1 MRANQTKK
9 MILTY
14 ISMFSILLYSKYAY
28 CMYPFS
34 DSHIQSSKRK
44 SRPLDNLLVKDL
56 HRVISYEVEEVGSRS
71 RSSPTVTTAKKAL
84 EYMLRATDKS
94 EISRI
99 LNFPKILS
107 VEDYPVYRIR
117 SHADLINKLFRVSE
131 LFIGSQSRKLRRDIA
146 ADDCLKTNI
155 CLQLIV
161 SNLIAR
167 QIFTVLKITPLADEM
182 QIEFYINQKI
192 EQTNTVNLSALSST
206 QEAQNQRGQNRKF
219 FTVYDEL
226 QGLCCGRIRQAFSNL
241 SICELT
247 HYIDKYLDICD
258 EYNGQEFC
266 DYILRKDLNKKNPF
280 SDSLDILSPSQG
292 YLDGGQCLGCSKR
305 YSPNSSVR
313 MHPVTGMYDR
323 SNRNSMDFAGH
334 RKNMFYTGGSKSTEC
349 NPEME
354 EPPTCI
360 APPIP
365 SKAYSSRTL
374 ERFRRDSDRDGNRE
388 SSIYLVPDRYNPNR
402 PFSELTKSN
411 SESTLVGSQHTYES
425 IVTRRPPSRYA
436 REQEEPSQRSL
447 SAKPTDSHS
456 YSGGSVQIPMK
467 KPKKKNRLMRQMSK
481 MFSFLPWGSSDTNRS
496 ERSRSASATQRVSAN
511 SSCASSPD
519 RSSRNLRNA
528 RSPSVA
534 AARRP
539 SQEFT
544 PIRQS
549 RLSRESTYS
558 NETIKASSDSSLE
571 VEVEAEVD
579 YPKKY
584 IAEVP
589 IKAQPSAKSSPRH
602 LKRTETMRP
611 ANLELFPEPS
621 HAPEYN
627 PRRSHIEETNP
638 KSRPNT
644 PPNTPTKHTEI
655 SLSKLTEALESKER
669 AESSASCSQNYVS
682 VPAIVMKVDRTST
695 SASPMQKEQREETSQ
710 LEVPRSSSASRVKM
724 RELPKKYNIDAT
736 GESQEGKEMQEK
748 EFLHLQSLISS
759 HKKDKNNPQKAH
771 KRTDGEKKSNV
782 DSSLCV
788 EGPYFSHT
796 LNGIDKKKSAP
807 GTSGTQQLKNT
818 STMSKNFDELEV
830 IIHDMEKSIED
841 LLKARPGGLFKKED
855 NISEE
860 YPRLT

>member
-34 DSHIQSSKRK
+34 DSHIQSSRRK
-44 SRPLDNLLVKDL
+44 PRPLDNLLVKDL

-71 RSSPTVTTAKKAL
+71 RNSPTVTTAKKTL
-84 EYMLRATDKS
+84 EHMLHATDKS

-107 VEDYPVYRIR
+107 VEDYPASRIR
-117 SHADLINKLFRVSE
+117 SHADLINKLFRVSA
-131 LFIGSQSRKLRRDIA
+131 LFIGSQSRKVRRDIA

-167 QIFTVLKITPLADEM
+167 QIFTVLKITPLTDEM
-182 QIEFYINQKI
+182 QIELYINQKI
-192 EQTNTVNLSALSST
+192 EQTNTVNLSALPST
-206 QEAQNQRGQNRKF
+206 QEAQNQRGRSPKF

-280 SDSLDILSPSQG
+280 SDSFDTPSSSQG

-313 MHPVTGMYDR
+313 IHPVTGMHEG
-323 SNRNSMDFAGH
+323 SNRNSMEFTEH
-334 RKNMFYTGGSKSTEC
+334 RRKMFYMGGSKSIES
-349 NPEME
+349 NPEIE
-354 EPPTCI
+354 EPPTFT
-360 APPIP
+360 APSIP
-365 SKAYSSRTL
+365 FKKYNSRTL
-374 ERFRRDSDRDGNRE
+374 ERNRTDSDRE
-388 SSIYLVPDRYNPNR
+388 SSIYLVPNRYNPNR

-425 IVTRRPPSRYA
+425 IVTRRNPSKYA
-436 REQEEPSQRSL
+436 REQEEEPSLRSL
-447 SAKPTDSHS
+447 SAKPADAHS
-456 YSGGSVQIPMK
+456 YSGSSVQIPTK
-467 KPKKKNRLMRQMSK
+467 RPKKKNILMRQVSK
-481 MFSFLPWGSSDTNRS
+481 IFSFLPWGSNDTNNS
-496 ERSRSASATQRVSAN
+496 ERSRSVSTTPRVSAN
-511 SSCASSPD
+511 ASCPSSPD
-519 RSSRNLRNA
+519 RSSRNNRNP
-528 RSPSVA
+528 RSSSVA
-534 AARRP
+534 PARRP

-544 PIRQS
+544 PVRRD

-558 NETIKASSDSSLE
+558 NETIKAGSHSSLE
-571 VEVEAEVD
+571 VEVEVGHPE
-579 YPKKY
+579 KY
-584 IAEVP
+584 TEKVF
-589 IKAQPSAKSSPRH
+589 IKAQTLENISPRR
-602 LKRTETMRP
+602 LKRTKTMRP

-627 PRRSHIEETNP
+627 PRRSRIEEP
-638 KSRPNT
+638 KPESRPNT
-644 PPNTPTKHTEI
+644 PPNTPTKHTGI

-682 VPAIVMKVDRTST
+682 VPTIVMKVDRTST
-695 SASPMQKEQREETSQ
+695 STSPMQKEQREETPQ
-710 LEVPRSSSASRVKM
+710 LESPSSSSASRVKM

-736 GESQEGKEMQEK
+736 DESQEGTEMQEQ

-759 HKKDKNNPQKAH
+759 HKKEKNKPQKAH
-771 KRTDGEKKSNV
+771 KRTDEEKNSNV
-782 DSSLCV
+782 GSSLCV
-788 EGPYFSHT
+788 EGSSFSQT
-796 LNGIDKKKSAP
+796 LNDIDERKSAP

-818 STMSKNFDELEV
+818 PTMSKNFDELEV
-830 IIHDMEKSIED
+830 IMHDIEKSIED
-841 LLKARPGGLFKKED
+841 LLKARPATLFKNED
-855 NISEE
+855 AISEE
-860 YPRLT
+860 NPSLT